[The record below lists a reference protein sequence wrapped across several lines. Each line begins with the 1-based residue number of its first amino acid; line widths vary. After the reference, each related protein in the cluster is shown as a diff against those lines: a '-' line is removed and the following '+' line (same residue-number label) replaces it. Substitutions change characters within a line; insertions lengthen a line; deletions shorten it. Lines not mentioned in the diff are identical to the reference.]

1 MKLPNIDFTNRNV
14 QLGLLTTAGMLGVLY
29 FYFFTRF
36 LPVCYPAREAK
47 VTELREKVG
56 KLTTEVEQA
65 KRTTANLPRLEKE
78 MTELHA
84 RWELATNLLPPEKEI
99 AVLLRKVTVAGQQAG
114 VDFLNFEPSATV
126 AQNFYTEHP
135 VSVKVT
141 GGYHE
146 FGNFIARLANMSRIV
161 NVSDLILAGISADRD
176 KGDKDKE
183 KELNQTVEATMTVT
197 AYSIGATETAA
208 IEAQKATAP
217 GGKPEDPNVV
227 ATREKRGS
235 DDAQTK

>member
-1 MKLPNIDFTNRNV
+1 MRLPAIDFTNRKV
-14 QLGLLTTAGMLGVLY
+14 QVTLLITAGILAVLY
-29 FYFFTRF
+29 LYFFTRF
-36 LPVCYPAREAK
+36 MPFFYPAREVK
-47 VTELREKVG
+47 VTELRERVG

-114 VDFLNFEPSATV
+114 IEFLNFEPSATM

-161 NVSDLILAGISADRD
+161 NVSDLTLAGVSAERD
-176 KGDKDKE
+176 KGDKKKE
-183 KELNQTVEATMTVT
+183 FNETVEASMTIT

-208 IEAQKATAP
+208 IEAEKATASNATQ
-217 GGKPEDPNVV
+217 GDNTLV
-227 ATREKRGS
+227 ATREKKGS
-235 DDAQTK
+235 GDAQTK